1 MPSVHK
7 SEQMAK
13 IMILKLEGIIK
24 KISYERREYE
34 SVDEQK
40 RIHLRLCPGK
50 RRKKNGI
57 VSVNVITC
65 TYLLIFLLIFLS

>member
-24 KISYERREYE
+24 KFPMSAASREYE
-34 SVDEQK
+34 SVDKTEKNPSDSILGYVPESDEK
-40 RIHLRLCPGK
+40 RMAL
-50 RRKKNGI
+50 
-57 VSVNVITC
+57 
-65 TYLLIFLLIFLS
+65 FL

>member
-1 MPSVHK
+1 MSAA
-7 SEQMAK
+7 S
-13 IMILKLEGIIK
+13 
-24 KISYERREYE
+24 REYE

-50 RRKKNGI
+50 QRKKNGI

-65 TYLLIFLLIFLS
+65 IDFLLIFLS

>member
-7 SEQMAK
+7 SEQIGK

-24 KISYERREYE
+24 KFPTSAASRDYE

-57 VSVNVITC
+57 VSVIVITC
-65 TYLLIFLLIFLS
+65 IDFLLIFLS

>member
-1 MPSVHK
+1 MPSVHQ

-24 KISYERREYE
+24 KFPMSAASREYE

-65 TYLLIFLLIFLS
+65 TY

>member
-7 SEQMAK
+7 SEKIGK

-24 KISYERREYE
+24 KFPTSAASRDYE

-40 RIHLRLCPGK
+40 RIHLGLCPGK

-65 TYLLIFLLIFLS
+65 IDFLLIFPS

>member
-24 KISYERREYE
+24 KNSYERREYE
-34 SVDEQK
+34 
-40 RIHLRLCPGK
+40 
-50 RRKKNGI
+50 
-57 VSVNVITC
+57 
-65 TYLLIFLLIFLS
+65 